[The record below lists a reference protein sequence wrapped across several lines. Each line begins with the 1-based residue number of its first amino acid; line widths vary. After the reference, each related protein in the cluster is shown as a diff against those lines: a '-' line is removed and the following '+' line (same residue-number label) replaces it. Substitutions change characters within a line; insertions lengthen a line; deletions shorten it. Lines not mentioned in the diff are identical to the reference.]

1 MEQVGMFLRNQNLTD
16 PSFEEMY
23 KIRCDCEK
31 THNHIKSIV
40 KFDVRKIREES
51 KEFNIL
57 MNFVSYQ
64 LLILARLQNGLFPTH
79 GFAEYV

>member
-1 MEQVGMFLRNQNLTD
+1 MFLRNQNLTD
-16 PSFEEMY
+16 PSFEEVY
-23 KIRCDCEK
+23 QIRGDCEK

-64 LLILARLQNGLFPTH
+64 LLILARLQNGLSPTH
-79 GFAEYV
+79 GFSEYA